1 MMVNILI
8 VDDHLSII
16 EGTKMLLEQ
25 EPDFKITVENS
36 SLNTMNLIKLNH
48 YDALLFDLYMPHL
61 NGLELAKQ
69 ALAYNPQLTVLIYT
83 GFDIKPHFNLLVEA
97 GVSGFLSKTSSRDEL
112 VSGIRCALR
121 QQVVLPLSLVRELR
135 RPGIIADSPTSNEK
149 VILTSNEEQ
158 ILLELSKGKSTREM
172 ATTLAMSQR
181 SLEYNL
187 TALYQK
193 FGVRTRVDTIAKAK
207 KFGLIPEEEL
217 K

>member
-1 MMVNILI
+1 MVNILI

-36 SLNTMNLIKLNH
+36 SLNAMNLIKLNH
-48 YDALLFDLYMPHL
+48 YDVLLFDLYMPHV
-61 NGLELAKQ
+61 NGLELAKK
-69 ALAYNPQLTVLIYT
+69 ALTYNPELTVLIYT

-97 GVSGFLSKTSSRDEL
+97 GVSGFLSKTSSRDDL
-112 VSGIRCALR
+112 VAGIRSALR
-121 QQVVLPLSLVRELR
+121 KQVILPLSLVRELR
-135 RPGIIADSPTSNEK
+135 RPGIISDSKSTSGK
-149 VILTSNEEQ
+149 VVLTTNEEQ
-158 ILLELSKGKSTREM
+158 ILSELSKGKSTREI

-187 TALYQK
+187 TSLYQK

-207 KFGLIPEEEL
+207 ALGLIPEEEL

>member
-1 MMVNILI
+1 MINILI

-25 EPDFKITVENS
+25 EPDFKITVESS
-36 SLNTMNLIKLNH
+36 SLNAMNHIKLHH
-48 YDALLFDLYMPHL
+48 YDVLLFDLYMPHL
-61 NGLELAKQ
+61 NGLELTKQ
-69 ALAYNPQLTVLIYT
+69 ALAYNPELVVLIYT

-112 VSGIRCALR
+112 VAGIRSALR

-135 RPGIIADSPTSNEK
+135 RPGIISDGSSSNEK
-149 VILTSNEEQ
+149 VVLTSLEEQ
-158 ILLELSKGKSTREM
+158 ILLELSKGKSTREI
-172 ATTLAMSQR
+172 AGVLAMSQR

-193 FGVRTRVDTIAKAK
+193 FGVRTRVDTITKAK
-207 KFGLIPEEEL
+207 QLGLIPEEEL

>member
-1 MMVNILI
+1 MINILI

-25 EPDFKITVENS
+25 EPDFNITVESS
-36 SLNTMNLIKLNH
+36 SLNAMNLIKLNS
-48 YDALLFDLYMPHL
+48 YDILLFDLYMPHL
-61 NGLELAKQ
+61 NGLELSKQ
-69 ALAYNPQLTVLIYT
+69 ALAYNPELVVLIYT

-112 VSGIRCALR
+112 VVGIRSALKK
-121 QQVVLPLSLVRELR
+121 QVILPLSLVRELK
-135 RPGIIADSPTSNEK
+135 RPGIISDGTTSNQK
-149 VILTSNEEQ
+149 VILTSLEEQ
-158 ILLELSKGKSTREM
+158 ILLELSKGKSTREI
-172 ATTLAMSQR
+172 ATSLSMSQR

-207 KFGLIPEEEL
+207 TLGLIPEEEL

>member
-1 MMVNILI
+1 MISILI

-36 SLNTMNLIKLNH
+36 SLNAMNLIKLNH
-48 YDALLFDLYMPHL
+48 YDVLLFDLYMPHI
-61 NGLELAKQ
+61 NGFELSKQ
-69 ALAYNPQLTVLIYT
+69 ALTYNPELVVLIYT
-83 GFDIKPHFNLLVEA
+83 GFDIKPHFNLLIDA
-97 GVSGFLSKTSSRDEL
+97 GVAGFLSKTSSRDEL
-112 VSGIRCALR
+112 VTGIRCALR

-135 RPGIIADSPTSNEK
+135 RPGIIANGSGSNEK
-149 VILTSNEEQ
+149 VILTPMEEQ
-158 ILLELSKGKSTREM
+158 ILLKLSKGNSTREI
-172 ATTLAMSQR
+172 AGALSMSQR

-207 KFGLIPEEEL
+207 KLGLIPEEEL

>member
-1 MMVNILI
+1 MIKILI
-8 VDDHLSII
+8 VDDNLSII

-25 EPDFKITVENS
+25 KPDFKITVENS
-36 SLNTMNLIKLNH
+36 SLKAMDQIKLNH
-48 YDALLFDLYMPHL
+48 YDVLLFDLYMPYL
-61 NGLELAKQ
+61 NGLELTKQ
-69 ALAYNPQLTVLIYT
+69 ALAYNPDLIVLIYT

-112 VSGIRCALR
+112 VAGIRAALR

-135 RPGIIADSPTSNEK
+135 RPGIIAGGVNSQDK
-149 VILTSNEEQ
+149 VILSNLEEE
-158 ILLELSKGKSTREM
+158 ILLELSKGKSTKEM
-172 ATTLAMSQR
+172 AIAFSMSQR

-193 FGVRTRVDTIAKAK
+193 FGVRTRVDTIIKAK
-207 KFGLIPEEEL
+207 QLGLIPEEEL

>member
-1 MMVNILI
+1 MVKILI

-25 EPDFKITVENS
+25 EPDFTITVENS
-36 SLNTMNLIKLNH
+36 SLNAMNLIKLNH
-48 YDALLFDLYMPHL
+48 YDILLFDLYMPHL

-69 ALAYNPQLTVLIYT
+69 ALSFNPDLTVLIYT

-97 GVSGFLSKTSSRDEL
+97 GVSGFLSKTSSREEL
-112 VSGIRCALR
+112 VAGIRSALR
-121 QQVVLPLSLVRELR
+121 KQVILPLSLVRELR
-135 RPGIIADSPTSNEK
+135 RPGIIADSTNSNEK
-149 VILTSNEEQ
+149 VILTTNEEQ
-158 ILLELSKGKSTREM
+158 ILSELAKGKSTREI
-172 ATTLAMSQR
+172 ASILAMSQR

-187 TALYQK
+187 TTLYQK

-207 KFGLIPEEEL
+207 KLGLIPEEEL